1 MILETNPIDSVYSK
15 MELYQLQYFVAIAEN
30 GSFTKAAD
38 TLYVTQPSLSAGIK
52 KLEQELGVS
61 LLERRWRGVRVTS
74 AGELFLEKAQSI
86 IREYQSTINAIRN
99 FQERPILRL
108 GMLCTLQVKM
118 VSKIMQSF
126 RELYPEVTVE
136 LHDTH
141 LDELSI
147 WLEQG
152 EIDIAFT
159 TLAPNVSPKTTHLLF
174 QQRLLLGVPNAHPF
188 ARKKEVMLTEL
199 EDQPFIDRVKCEILT
214 KQSPPI
220 FEAMGVHPHIVYRA
234 DHEEW
239 VISLIQSGL
248 GMSIMPEWDEIE
260 GITYVPL
267 AKMQPVRQ
275 IGLEWHEKQ
284 SLELVKLFHSF
295 VVQGTWFD
303 DRFTK
308 GVSP

>member
-1 MILETNPIDSVYSK
+1 

-61 LLERRWRGVRVTS
+61 LLERRWRGVRVTP
-74 AGELFLEKAQSI
+74 AGALFLEKAQRI
-86 IREYQSTINAIRN
+86 ISEYQSTITAIRN

-118 VSKIMQSF
+118 VSKIIHSF

-141 LDELSI
+141 LDELTI

-159 TLAPNVSPKTTHLLF
+159 ALEPNVSSETTHLLF
-174 QQRLLLGVPNAHPF
+174 QQRLLLGVPNTHPF

-199 EDQPFIDRVKCEILT
+199 EDQPFIDRIKCEILT

-275 IGLEWHEKQ
+275 IGLEWHKKQ

-308 GVSP
+308 GVSAFRKCD